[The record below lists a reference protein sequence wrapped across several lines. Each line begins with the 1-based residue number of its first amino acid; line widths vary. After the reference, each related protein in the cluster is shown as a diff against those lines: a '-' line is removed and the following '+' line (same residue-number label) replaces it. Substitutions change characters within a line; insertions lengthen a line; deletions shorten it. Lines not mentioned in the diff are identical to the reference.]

1 MAKLMIQS
9 GPRQGTQVELKP
21 GLNRLGRHSDNDLQI
36 DDPSVSGHHCE
47 ILLDSG
53 SASVTDL
60 GSTNGTYLDGQPIQ
74 SSPIR
79 PGQTLYLG
87 VVQMLYDA
95 PVSIR
100 IASAPHPPAV
110 PTPVLPSGVQA
121 LTADGRTD
129 VHWVRKSS
137 HSR

>member
-21 GLNRLGRHSDNDLQI
+21 GSNRLGRQTDNDFQI

-47 ILLDSG
+47 ILLESG

-100 IASAPHPPAV
+100 IASAPHPPRSEEHTSELQS
-110 PTPVLPSGVQA
+110 PMY
-121 LTADGRTD
+121 
-129 VHWVRKSS
+129 
-137 HSR
+137 